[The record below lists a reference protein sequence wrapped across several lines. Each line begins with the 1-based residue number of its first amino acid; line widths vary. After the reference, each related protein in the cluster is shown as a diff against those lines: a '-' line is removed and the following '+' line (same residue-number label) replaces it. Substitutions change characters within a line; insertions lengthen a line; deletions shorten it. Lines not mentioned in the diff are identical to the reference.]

1 MRVGFLPLNRDKEV
15 RHLFRQIPA
24 IDRAA
29 VDDHKTIAESQLS
42 SPPSSLIFVK
52 AKEVEVG
59 AAGNDFVNHFT
70 ILQHRPLSH
79 DRPDSLGERH
89 YSIRRRQRASLR

>member
-1 MRVGFLPLNRDKEV
+1 MRLAPLCLRRDEKV
-15 RHLFRQIPA
+15 AHLLSQVPA

-42 SPPSSLIFVK
+42 SPPCSLIFVK
-52 AKEVEVG
+52 AKEFEIN
-59 AAGNDFVNHFT
+59 AAGNDFVNHCAV
-70 ILQHRPLSH
+70 LQRRPLFH